1 MERILSFF
9 LIQNLG
15 QVYATEF
22 LIWDS
27 IQATTILKLE
37 VGLILVA

>member
-9 LIQNLG
+9 LIQILG

-22 LIWDS
+22 LISDS

>member
-9 LIQNLG
+9 LIQILG

-27 IQATTILKLE
+27 IQATRILKLE